1 MANSITTKY
10 GTKINTAGLTP
21 EQIARVRAT
30 AENNGAYGA
39 KGAALANQL
48 RKRAGVTPGAGG
60 AGKQQAAQDPGT
72 KGLGDTATTVDDF
85 LEGIFKDL
93 KPLDLSGAPKIL
105 SADDL
110 AASRQGVYNSIYQQ
124 NTQDLQQ
131 NRQLDLEQQKQEL
144 ANRGIPLNF
153 GGEDLYSKSI
163 ADVNKRYDTMD
174 LNARNMA
181 NVGADQSLVAQSQ
194 VNKTAQDAFLSNAT
208 EQFNSQLNAASV
220 GGNVLQTLMQ
230 KFGISRE
237 EAQAA
242 LERKS
247 REKIARIGAARSG
260 GGGGTTDTG
269 PIIGGA
275 APGFGV

>member
-1 MANSITTKY
+1 MPKFLTTAY

-30 AENNGAYGA
+30 AEDNGAYGA

-48 RKRAGVTPGAGG
+48 RKRTGATPG
-60 AGKQQAAQDPGT
+60 AGKQQPAAQDPGT
-72 KGLGDTATTVDDF
+72 KGLGDTATTIDDF

-131 NRQLDLEQQKQEL
+131 NRQRDLEQQKQEL

-242 LERKS
+242 LDRKS
-247 REKIARIGAARSG
+247 REKIARIGAARSGG

>member
-30 AENNGAYGA
+30 AEDNGAYGA
-39 KGAALANQL
+39 KGTALANQL
-48 RKRAGVTPGAGG
+48 RKRAGATPGATPG
-60 AGKQQAAQDPGT
+60 QDNRAQDPGT

-85 LEGIFKDL
+85 LEGLFKGM

-105 SADDL
+105 GAEDL

-131 NRQLDLEQQKQEL
+131 NRERDLEQQKQEL

-153 GGEDLYSKSI
+153 GGEDLYSRSV
-163 ADVNKRYDTMD
+163 ADVNKRYDTLD
-174 LNARNMA
+174 LNARNAA
-181 NVGADQSLVAQSQ
+181 NVGADQSLVAQAS
-194 VNKTAQDAFLSNAT
+194 VNKTAQDAFLANAT
-208 EQFNSQLNAASV
+208 EQFNSQLNAATT

-260 GGGGTTDTG
+260 GSGGAPADTG
-269 PIIGGA
+269 PIIGGD
-275 APGFGV
+275 APGLI